1 MSIVLNLR
9 FQKLDKYKNSIFIA
23 NPKKEAEAF
32 NKLSS
37 YYTKLKDTIESYI
50 PIYATTEYA
59 TIRFKPNNKFTFEEN
74 NIYTITFTVNK
85 KANDEGKEFISCFL
99 SNSKLL
105 EKAVK
110 IDRGEILQLD

>member
-23 NPKKEAEAF
+23 NPKKEAESF

-37 YYTKLKDTIESYI
+37 YYTKLKNTVESYI

-59 TIRFKPNNKFTFEEN
+59 TIRFKSNSKFTFEEN
-74 NIYTITFTVNK
+74 NIYTITFTINK
-85 KANDEGKEFISCFL
+85 RANDEGKEFISCFL
-99 SNSKLL
+99 SKSKLL
-105 EKAVK
+105 EKAVVL
-110 IDRGEILQLD
+110 DRGEILQLD